1 MTSSLGFTRTRIK
14 ICGLTRVQDVRVCA
28 QSGVDALGFVFY
40 PPSKR
45 FVSAEH
51 AAELCENLPAFISTV
66 ALFVNPE
73 PQAVQEVIRAL
84 RPSLLQF
91 HGDENPD
98 FCASF
103 GVPYLKAFRVG
114 GPGLDTAAN
123 VATTCQAFS
132 LAAGWLFDSY
142 TPAFG
147 GSGQGFDH
155 ALLSQVVSAHALPSQ
170 SSPAYEAPRP
180 MILSGGLNAQNVP
193 AALQTLAP
201 WAVDVSSG
209 VEESPG
215 VKSAQ
220 KIHAFVNA
228 VHHASVD
235 MRL

>member
-1 MTSSLGFTRTRIK
+1 MTSTFGFTRTRIK
-14 ICGLTRVQDVRVCA
+14 ICGLTRAQDVRVCA
-28 QSGVDALGFVFY
+28 QHGVDALGFVFY

-45 FVSAEH
+45 FVSAQH
-51 AAELCENLPAFISTV
+51 AAELCADLPAFISTV

-73 PQAVQEVIRAL
+73 PQAVQDVVHSL

-91 HGDENPD
+91 HGDEAPD

-114 GPGLDTAAN
+114 APGLDTPAN
-123 VATTCQAFS
+123 VANTCAAFS

-155 ALLSQVVSAHALPSQ
+155 ALLSEVSGASALRSEDTVAHGS
-170 SSPAYEAPRP
+170 YRP
-180 MILSGGLNAQNVP
+180 MVLSGGLNAHNAR
-193 AALQTLAP
+193 AALQTLSP

-209 VEESPG
+209 VEDSPG

-220 KIHAFVNA
+220 KIDAFVKA
-228 VHHASVD
+228 VHQA
-235 MRL
+235 RTETGL

>member
-1 MTSSLGFTRTRIK
+1 MITSLSSARTRIK
-14 ICGLTRVQDVRVCA
+14 ICGLTRAQDVRACA
-28 QSGVDALGFVFY
+28 QSGADALGFVFY

-45 FVSAEH
+45 FVSAVH
-51 AAELCENLPAFISTV
+51 AAELCADLPAFISTV

-73 PQAVQEVIRAL
+73 PQVVKEVIQVL

-91 HGDENPD
+91 HGDEDPR

-103 GVPYLKAFRVG
+103 GLPYLKAFRVG

-123 VATTCQAFS
+123 VAKTCQVYAQ
-132 LAAGWLFDSY
+132 AAGWLFDSY

-155 ALLSQVVSAHALPSQ
+155 ALLSEVSGAHGAT
-170 SSPAYEAPRP
+170 RP
-180 MILSGGLNAQNVP
+180 MILSGGLTAQNARV
-193 AALQTLAP
+193 AVQALAP

-220 KIHAFVNA
+220 KINEFVRTVSQA
-228 VHHASVD
+228 RA
-235 MRL
+235 

>member
-1 MTSSLGFTRTRIK
+1 MTSTIEFTRTRIK
-14 ICGLTRVQDVRVCA
+14 VCGLTRAQDVRVCA
-28 QSGVDALGFVFY
+28 NNGVDALGFVFY

-51 AAELCENLPAFISTV
+51 AAELCANLPAFISTV

-73 PQAVQEVIRAL
+73 PQAVKDVVHTL

-91 HGDENPD
+91 HGDEDPE

-123 VATTCQAFS
+123 VAKSCQAFA

-155 ALLSQVVSAHALPSQ
+155 ALLSEVSSAHALQ
-170 SSPAYEAPRP
+170 SESSIAHELSRP
-180 MILSGGLNAQNVP
+180 MILSGGLNAQNAR
-193 AALQTLAP
+193 AALKALSP

-220 KIHAFVNA
+220 KIHAFVRA
-228 VHHASVD
+228 VHLASPS
-235 MRL
+235 LSL

>member
-1 MTSSLGFTRTRIK
+1 MTSTLGLTRTRIK
-14 ICGLTRVQDVRVCA
+14 ICGLTRAQDVRVCA

-45 FVSAEH
+45 FVSPEH
-51 AAELCENLPAFISTV
+51 AAELCADLPAFISTV

-73 PQAVQEVIRAL
+73 PQAVKDVIHAL

-123 VATTCQAFS
+123 VAKTCHAFS

-155 ALLSQVVSAHALPSQ
+155 ALLSGVSSADALS
-170 SSPAYEAPRP
+170 RP
-180 MILSGGLNAQNVP
+180 MILSGGLNAQNAR
-193 AALQTLAP
+193 AALQALSP

-220 KIHAFVNA
+220 KIQAFLGA
-228 VHHASVD
+228 VHQASADVS
-235 MRL
+235 L